1 MNGSHLALKDELVAG
16 IDDDGLEIRI
26 GRHQTQES
34 LVFGGEV
41 NALDCQTAIDESHHN
56 VAVPDLFCA
65 ICQADV
71 TIEDA

>member
-1 MNGSHLALKDELVAG
+1 MDGSYFTLKDELVVG
-16 IDDDGLEIRI
+16 INDDGLEIRI

-41 NALDCQTAIDESHHN
+41 NALDCQATIDEGHHN